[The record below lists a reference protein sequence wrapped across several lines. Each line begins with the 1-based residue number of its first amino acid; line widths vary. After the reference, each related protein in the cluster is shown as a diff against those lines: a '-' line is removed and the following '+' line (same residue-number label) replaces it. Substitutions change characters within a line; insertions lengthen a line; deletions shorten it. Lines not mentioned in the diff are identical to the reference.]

1 LKKVLFCNASTSW
14 QELKSFLYRLTRNEN
29 KELFA
34 LIGPERLDFENQDL
48 FLENLAKLT
57 ESYKAEKRFIKLA
70 LISSD
75 GKNHI
80 HNILSQNFLK
90 NIKLVNYSKQE
101 IIKSNHIKELIESW
115 QKNQTLVTSFYSGLG
130 KSTYIKNKTNMIK
143 QEKTVCLIN
152 HTISDCANFITLAKQ
167 FRKKM
172 NEYKINTEKFVY
184 NIHFDI
190 LSSNQ
195 DESLNEFLFMAIFF
209 KVFKVNDY
217 TITTWYADHFFVEIA
232 NTFKEVLREQ
242 VYIGQ
247 LFTNIEINEF
257 DIQKFQVNETEKI
270 VHSSNYIQIVCN
282 YLKYLN
288 ENKLNTFD
296 FIYENEAFSNMS
308 ILDDF
313 TCSNLLE
320 KYFIKKLK
328 SEQISFT
335 QILSIINIL
344 AFYLKKFTNHPIFLY
359 SSIKFLIETTPN
371 PGLVQ
376 IYTESRQK
384 IVENLIELAINHVT
398 NSVVLV
404 RKNQNAAEELVQR
417 DFTELEV
424 DEHRLVQ
431 KEFNDLL
438 QRQLVSF
445 EKCNYLMIVFAHDDS
460 LNLVYSNK
468 NILLTNGNITSLL
481 KSQDMDKFKKS
492 ETLFLK
498 YLMDANDLSNSHFF
512 PEYLNER
519 HEDLLKRLDKIF
531 NLEEIIKYKD
541 EHDKKGELVSK
552 YNKTEESCLF
562 KIANNDFKD
571 LIDFLN
577 EKSRFLIQNLKNYVL
592 TPDNFLKMILI
603 STKINS
609 NLPVVVMGETGCGK
623 TSLIGFLALKILKL
637 KLIVFNLH
645 AGISQREFIKRVS
658 YYVKLVEKV
667 KEEIWL
673 FFDEFNTSECMYL
686 ITKMVCNRTFLGH
699 MLPSNLKLLAA
710 CNPYKIKSK
719 TIDVGLVTQRKSSSK
734 LLHIVH
740 PLPDTLIEHIWDYGV
755 LTPYDEKNYI
765 KSMIFPLKFQ
775 NPEMIQDLLFFC
787 HQFIRDIDKESSSVS
802 LRDIERFRIFYQ
814 WFNSNIK
821 NRPQLPKAKK
831 NYSSI
836 SNENKCIVLAI
847 IICYYLR
854 ISQTAQRGNFLNEFS
869 NLFKKHKVNLD
880 RKNIQE
886 IYEEEQNEYLNRMN
900 VPKGIARNNALKENV
915 FATFICIMN
924 KIPIFICGK
933 PGCSKTLTLQLLLSS
948 LLGKES
954 KDPWFKELPGLFAV
968 TYQGNLH
975 ILNIVG
981 NFENFGQNISKF

>member
-1 LKKVLFCNASTSW
+1 LKKVLFCNASTGW
-14 QELKSFLYRLTRNEN
+14 QELKSFLYRLTKNEN

-34 LIGPERLDFENQDL
+34 LIGPERLDFEHQDL
-48 FLENLAKLT
+48 FIENLVKLS
-57 ESYKAEKRFIKLA
+57 ENYKTGKRFIKLA

-90 NIKLVNYSKQE
+90 NIKLVSYSNKD
-101 IIKSNHIKELIESW
+101 IIKSNYIKELTESW

-143 QEKTVCLIN
+143 QGKKVYLIH
-152 HTISDCANFITLAKQ
+152 HTISDCANFITLAER
-167 FRKKM
+167 FRKRIK
-172 NEYKINTEKFVY
+172 EYRIDTEKYVY

-190 LSSNQ
+190 LNSNQ

-217 TITTWYADHFFVEIA
+217 TITTWYADHFYVEIA

-247 LFTNIEINEF
+247 LFTNVEINEF
-257 DIQKFQVNETEKI
+257 DIQKFQVNRTEKI
-270 VHSSNYIQIVCN
+270 VHSSNSIQIVCN

-296 FIYENEAFSNMS
+296 FKYENEVFSNMS

-313 TCSNLLE
+313 TCSNLLGI
-320 KYFIKKLK
+320 YIIKKLK

-359 SSIKFLIETTPN
+359 SSIKFLIGTTPN

-384 IVENLIELAINHVT
+384 ILENLIELAINHVT

-424 DEHRLVQ
+424 DEHRLAQ
-431 KEFNDLL
+431 KEFNDHL
-438 QRQLVSF
+438 QKQLVSF
-445 EKCNYLMIVFAHDDS
+445 DKCNYLMIVFAHDES

-468 NILLTNGNITSLL
+468 NILLANVNITSLL
-481 KSQDMDKFKKS
+481 KSQDMEKFKKS
-492 ETLFLK
+492 QTTFLK
-498 YLMDANDLSNSHFF
+498 YLMDANDLSNQHFF
-512 PEYLNER
+512 PEYLNEK
-519 HEDLLKRLDKIF
+519 HEDLLKRLEKIF
-531 NLEEIIKYKD
+531 NIEEIIKYKD
-541 EHDKKGELVSK
+541 KHDKKGELVTKYSK
-552 YNKTEESCLF
+552 TDESCLF
-562 KIANNDFKD
+562 SVDNNDLRD

-577 EKSRFLIQNLKNYVL
+577 EKSRFLMQNLKNYVL

-623 TSLIGFLALKILKL
+623 TSLIGFLALKVLKL

-645 AGISQREFIKRVS
+645 AGISQTEFIEQVKR
-658 YYVKLVEKV
+658 YVKLVEKV
-667 KEEIWL
+667 REEIWL

-699 MLPSNLKLLAA
+699 ILPSNLKLLAA

-755 LTPYDEKNYI
+755 LSNQDEKNYI

-775 NPEMIQDLLFFC
+775 NPEMIQDLLFYC
-787 HQFIRDIDKESSSVS
+787 HQFIRYIDKESSSVS

-814 WFNSNIK
+814 WFNLNIK
-821 NRPQLPKAKK
+821 NRPHLPTVKK
-831 NYSSI
+831 NNTSI
-836 SNENKCIVLAI
+836 PNEYKCIVLAI

-854 ISQTAQRGNFLNEFS
+854 ISQTVQRGNFLSELS
-869 NLFKKHKVNLD
+869 NIFKKHKVNLD

-886 IYEEEQNEYLNRMN
+886 IYEEEQNEYLKRMN

-954 KDPWFKELPGLFAV
+954 KDSWFKQLPGIFPV
-968 TYQGNLH
+968 TYQGIKH
-975 ILNIVG
+975 IL
-981 NFENFGQNISKF
+981 K